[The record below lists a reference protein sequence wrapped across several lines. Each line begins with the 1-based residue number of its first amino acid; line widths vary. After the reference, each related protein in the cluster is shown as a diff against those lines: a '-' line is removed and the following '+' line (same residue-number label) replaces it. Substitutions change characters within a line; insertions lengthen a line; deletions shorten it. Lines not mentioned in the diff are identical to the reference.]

1 MGKERTKK
9 PYILVVDDQ
18 DHDRSTLVSILKS
31 AKYRV
36 SEAKDGSSAL
46 VSVQKE
52 LPDLI
57 LLKFQMPVMDGVET
71 CRRIKAVE
79 AFRDIPVIF
88 TTHVTDRESKIEG
101 YASGGTDNVSRP
113 FIAQEILARVRG
125 HLQLGRLQLRVQ
137 EETDRYHALESALFL
152 GILIHD
158 NGIILEVNDTMADMV
173 DYAPEECIGRHIFEF
188 IAPSDHDRVKRALER
203 SKGETRN
210 VIEGVKRD
218 GRRFPMDV
226 QGKTIQYRGR
236 QARVNVIRDLSEQR
250 RMENENV
257 ALRAGLDDR
266 DRLGRLMGKSL
277 PMRRVYNR
285 IVQAAASND
294 TTVIYGE
301 TGTGKELAAR
311 IIFELSPNAKGSFVT
326 VNCGAVQETIFESMF
341 FGHKK
346 GAFTGADTS
355 APGFFDRAQGG
366 VLFLD
371 EIGEFTSTMQ
381 VKLLRVLQDGEF
393 TPLGSSTPRS
403 ADVRI
408 ISATNRPL
416 IELVKTD
423 RMREDFF
430 HRIHVIPIEM
440 PPLRNHKEDI
450 GLLVDHFLQLSAG
463 PGKYCP
469 RLPDR
474 LMERFMAYGWP
485 GNVRELFNELRRYL
499 ATGEISLDRSFSRST
514 DILKTPEDH
523 THKEL
528 MENFES
534 KILTE
539 ALFRHDGNRSRVA
552 QALTIPRKT
561 LQRKIKK
568 YNL

>member
-1 MGKERTKK
+1 EKIL
-9 PYILVVDDQ
+9 PYATAF
-18 DHDRSTLVSILKS
+18 DRSALVSILKK

-36 SEAKDGSSAL
+36 SEAKDGPSAL
-46 VSVQKE
+46 ESLQNE
-52 LPDLI
+52 ISDLI
-57 LLKFQMPVMDGVET
+57 LLKCQMPVVDGVET
-71 CRRIKAVE
+71 CRRIKAEE
-79 AFRDIPVIF
+79 AFRNIPVIF
-88 TTHVTDRESKIEG
+88 TTHATDHESIAGG
-101 YASGGTDNVSRP
+101 YASGGADHVTRP
-113 FIAQEILARVRG
+113 FIAQEVLARVRA
-125 HLQLGRLQLRVQ
+125 HLNLGRLQQEVQ
-137 EETDRYHALESALFL
+137 EETGRYRALESAMFL

-158 NGIILEVNDTMADMV
+158 NGIILEVNDTLADMT
-173 DYAPEECIGRHIFEF
+173 DHTPEECLGRHIFEF
-188 IAPSDHDRVKRALER
+188 IDPSDHDRVKKALER
-203 SKGETRN
+203 AEGETRN

-218 GRRFPMDV
+218 GSRFPMEV
-226 QGKTIQYRGR
+226 QGKTIQYQGR

-266 DRLGRLMGKSL
+266 DHLGGLVGKSL

-311 IIFELSPNAKGSFVT
+311 IIFELSPRLKGSFVT

-355 APGFFDRAQGG
+355 APGFFDRARGG
-366 VLFLD
+366 FLFLD
-371 EIGEFTSTMQ
+371 EVGEFTSSMQ
-381 VKLLRVLQDGEF
+381 AKLLRVLQDGEF
-393 TPLGSSTPRS
+393 TPLGRCTPRT
-403 ADVRI
+403 ADARI
-408 ISATNRPL
+408 ICATNRPL
-416 IELVKTD
+416 MDLVKSG
-423 RMREDFF
+423 RIREDFF

-450 GLLVDHFLQLSAG
+450 GLLTDHFLQLSAG
-463 PGKYCP
+463 PGKYYP
-469 RLPDR
+469 QLPDD
-474 LMERFMAYGWP
+474 LMERFMAYDWP

-499 ATGEISLDRSFSRST
+499 ATGEITLDQKFSNPT
-514 DILKTPEDH
+514 DSSKNPGNH
-523 THKEL
+523 TYKERV
-528 MENFES
+528 ENFER

-539 ALFRHDGNRSRVA
+539 ALSRHSGNRSRVS
-552 QALTIPRKT
+552 QTLGIPRKT

>member
-1 MGKERTKK
+1 MGTERTEK

-31 AKYRV
+31 AQYRV
-36 SEAKDGSSAL
+36 SEAHDGSSAL
-46 VSVQKE
+46 VSVRKK

-71 CRRIKAVE
+71 CRRIKAIE

-88 TTHVTDRESKIEG
+88 TTHVTDRESIIQG
-101 YASGGTDNVSRP
+101 YACGGSDHVFRP

-137 EETDRYHALESALFL
+137 EETGRYRALESALFL

-158 NGIILEVNDTMADMV
+158 NGIILEVNDTLADMV
-173 DYAPEECIGRHIFEF
+173 DYVPAETIGRHIFEF
-188 IAPSDHDRVKRALER
+188 IAPSDHDRVKKAFAR
-203 SKGETRN
+203 SEGETRN
-210 VIEGVKRD
+210 IIEGVKRD
-218 GRRFPMDV
+218 GSRFPIDV

-266 DRLGRLMGKSL
+266 DRLGGLVGKSL

-311 IIFELSPNAKGSFVT
+311 IIFELSPNAKDSFVT

-346 GAFTGADTS
+346 GAFTGADRS

-371 EIGEFTSTMQ
+371 EIAEFTSTMQ

-393 TPLGSSTPRS
+393 TPLGSCTPRS

-416 IELVKTD
+416 IELVKSG

-430 HRIHVIPIEM
+430 HCIHVIPIEM

-450 GLLVDHFLQLSAG
+450 GLLADHFLQLSAG

-474 LMERFMAYGWP
+474 IMERFMAYDWP

-499 ATGEISLDRSFSRST
+499 AIEEISLEPSFSPST
-514 DILKTPEDH
+514 GIPKTLKNH

-528 MENFES
+528 MENFER

-539 ALFRHDGNRSRVA
+539 ALSCHDGNRSQVA
-552 QALTIPRKT
+552 QTLTIPRKT